1 MWQLGED
8 VLYIP
13 VEFFGIVFLII
24 TEPNMLK
31 FPTLI
36 ICLPQF
42 PSVFFLMYFKA
53 KM

>member
-13 VEFFGIVFLII
+13 VEIFGIVFLIT

-42 PSVFFLMYFKA
+42 PSVFFYVF
-53 KM
+53 